1 MFNELERLAVGPD
14 GIFQN
19 VEPGALNRGVSALE
33 FVGQLATQNDPNI
46 SRFRDLSEGSI
57 GSIVRTLGERGA
69 LAEGDVTRALG
80 LLPRVFGD
88 LGLPDTRKQAT
99 EKLKT
104 LRGILE
110 RGVRKLHGTAAQP
123 RVFNGPIVPPKNQR
137 RPGDIL
143 NRNGATFQWD
153 GVAWRTCRVMPS
165 FTDEELGLTVQKDAA
180 PMEPVPIPDASA
192 FMDTPPRGERARELM
207 MDLLPIA
214 GATALSFAVPPL
226 APGLAAARVA
236 PLLARLGMSI
246 GGLLGLGARGATRFG
261 PTVTAGGAGGAAGGA
276 TQAAIRGENIGE
288 AALQSG
294 AEMAAGEALGLGGV
308 AGAARI
314 AAPALG
320 VITQQGCRALDFAR
334 KTPLPGSARG
344 ITGNPRALPISP
356 EQVAPGL
363 PQRAVQGLVDN
374 LLPARLVAQER
385 RRAVEEKLQVRADPE
400 ELQVVGFYASRD
412 RLATIP
418 AEIGRMAAKRVPHHP
433 PRH

>member
-1 MFNELERLAVGPD
+1 
-14 GIFQN
+14 
-19 VEPGALNRGVSALE
+19 
-33 FVGQLATQNDPNI
+33 
-46 SRFRDLSEGSI
+46 
-57 GSIVRTLGERGA
+57 
-69 LAEGDVTRALG
+69 
-80 LLPRVFGD
+80 
-88 LGLPDTRKQAT
+88 
-99 EKLKT
+99 
-104 LRGILE
+104 
-110 RGVRKLHGTAAQP
+110 
-123 RVFNGPIVPPKNQR
+123 
-137 RPGDIL
+137 
-143 NRNGATFQWD
+143 
-153 GVAWRTCRVMPS
+153 
-165 FTDEELGLTVQKDAA
+165 
-180 PMEPVPIPDASA
+180 MEPVPIPDASA
-192 FMDTPPRGERARELM
+192 FMDTPPRGEGARELM
-207 MDLLPIA
+207 VDLLPIA

-261 PTVTAGGAGGAAGGA
+261 PTVTAGGAGGA

-294 AEMAAGEALGLGGV
+294 AEMAAGEALGLGAV

-320 VITQQGCRALDFAR
+320 VITQQGRRALDFAR

-385 RRAVEEKLQVRADPE
+385 RRAVASRVLEVPPGQANEVIKKLINVDVSIVGQPRFTKIAERVSRALGRDTAARLGFESLGPRQFVLRAFE
-400 ELQVVGFYASRD
+400 RVPAAKLKKRLKGPALDNALTLNLAGMLNRATRKTANDARVIDGEALLAAWRAIPKATRELYPKASRD
-412 RLATIP
+412 AI
-418 AEIGRMAAKRVPHHP
+418 EGFAAFAAVSKRVPELAAQP
-433 PRH
+433 TLAFDPSMVTASTGLVAAPVIEGALGAATAGTGRLAPASPS